1 MMPRQRI
8 RRILESTMAK
18 SGLLR
23 TITAGLLAAG
33 AVLAASGAASAATDV
48 PPPSGDGRAIVYS
61 GNAVTCEQ
69 AHLPG
74 GIVDV
79 TATVDATNTYITV
92 TGVPGGTT
100 ITGIVVKGSDAFN
113 VYLPGALGA
122 LPWKDLHSPIAGKSG
137 KPATISHWFACGTET
152 TSSTSSTSST
162 STTNTTSSTSKTTTT
177 AGSSTTTTTTT
188 TAPSMTTTTAA
199 AAATT
204 TTTSAGTAPL
214 AFTGFSGGWL
224 VVLAGVLLLGGA
236 ALIAIP
242 KLRARRR

>member
-1 MMPRQRI
+1 MV
-8 RRILESTMAK
+8 K

-23 TITAGLLAAG
+23 AVT
-33 AVLAASGAASAATDV
+33 AVLLTVGATFAASGVAAAATGT
-48 PPPSGDGRAIVYS
+48 PPPAGDDRAVVHS

-69 AHLPG
+69 AHLAG
-74 GIVDV
+74 GLIQV
-79 TATVDATNTYITV
+79 TATVDANTYVTV

-100 ITGIVVKGSDAFN
+100 VTGIVVKGSDAYN

-122 LPWKDLHSPIAGKSG
+122 LPWKNLHSPIAGNSG

-152 TSSTSSTSST
+152 TSSTTKPTSSSSSTSST
-162 STTNTTSSTSKTTTT
+162 STTSETTTT
-177 AGSSTTTTTTT
+177 TSSTTTTTSPVT
-188 TAPSMTTTTAA
+188 TTTTAV

-204 TTTSAGTAPL
+204 TTTSVGTAPL

-224 VVLAGVLLLGGA
+224 VILAAILLLGGA

-242 KLRARRR
+242 KLRARRH